1 MNDLISLLPS
11 SDEAASYA
19 QAALSEICSNFSWLL
34 QTIISQIDNREVA
47 TFLLLLSIVL
57 FALFK
62 GNPKEILKGIH
73 GVITAALTPKIIIPA
88 ILLIAYS
95 SAIFVAAS
103 HVGLWTSSILLD
115 TLLEVIF
122 VGFSSLFVAVKAH
135 SITSIFRQFVLPEIG
150 IGAIV
155 AFYIGIE
162 SFSLPIEII
171 LQFLILIFTC
181 FQVIGKHSSDGQI
194 IAKLSGCL
202 LSVIGI
208 MVLVAVSIKIANEW
222 AEIDWVTELDNMA
235 MGVYYPILMMPFV
248 VFLGYHAAFETL
260 GVRIKM
266 NSKKIGFVGRA
277 HLYLF
282 LFPSLIDI
290 KHFGHHEATKYA
302 ECLSWKER
310 AVFIKDYK
318 KQIKETAAKE
328 NKKLARMKS
337 GQSKTGFDEDG
348 IWRDWENFE
357 KIKTNLWTIASVQ
370 NRNWQESLAYSANM
384 QKEIVDIFT
393 PRGCTSGSYVS
404 DNLESYICWI
414 SNATGFTFGMGSS
427 NGDFPPMKYEGTKPP
442 STDQSDILGDF
453 VDGNDEAA
461 LPHWFKDF
469 YINDSYR

>member
-1 MNDLISLLPS
+1 
-11 SDEAASYA
+11 
-19 QAALSEICSNFSWLL
+19 
-34 QTIISQIDNREVA
+34 
-47 TFLLLLSIVL
+47 
-57 FALFK
+57 
-62 GNPKEILKGIH
+62 
-73 GVITAALTPKIIIPA
+73 
-88 ILLIAYS
+88 
-95 SAIFVAAS
+95 
-103 HVGLWTSSILLD
+103 
-115 TLLEVIF
+115 
-122 VGFSSLFVAVKAH
+122 
-135 SITSIFRQFVLPEIG
+135 
-150 IGAIV
+150 
-155 AFYIGIE
+155 
-162 SFSLPIEII
+162 
-171 LQFLILIFTC
+171 
-181 FQVIGKHSSDGQI
+181 
-194 IAKLSGCL
+194 
-202 LSVIGI
+202 

-222 AEIDWVTELDNMA
+222 VEIDWVTELDNMA

-348 IWRDWENFE
+348 IWRDWENFG